1 MLATSRVDSASSPGG
16 LPTVDSQHLRGTVGQ
31 GAVCSW
37 EEQGRVD
44 VTFPSCI
51 WRGCLQK
58 GGQ

>member
-1 MLATSRVDSASSPGG
+1 MY
-16 LPTVDSQHLRGTVGQ
+16 SQHLRGTVGQ

-37 EEQGRVD
+37 EEQGKVD